1 MTQKTENSKNN
12 HNTNKQL
19 SNEALAAEGKRKPR
33 TPAKKPSGKP
43 RQSASRSRTGKPPVQ
58 VTPLRVIPLGGLEE
72 IGKNL
77 TVFECGDD
85 IILVDCGMSFP
96 DEDMPGIDIVIPDFT
111 YILKNKDRI
120 RGLFVTH
127 GHEDHIG
134 AIPYLLKELNVAIYG
149 TRLTLGLIEGKL
161 KEHKLS
167 NVKLN
172 VRKPGDVIRVGCFS
186 VEFIHVNHSIP
197 DAVAMAIRCPA
208 GLYVHTGDFKIDMT
222 PIDGHV
228 IDLARFAELGE
239 EGVVALFADSTNA
252 ERPGFTPTERI
263 VGDTFSG
270 IFARSVDKRIIVATF
285 SSNIH
290 RIQQVI
296 NEAAKYGRKVA
307 VSGRS
312 MINAVAV
319 AEELGYLNIPKGIL
333 IDIDAIRRYTPE
345 QTVIVTTGSQG
356 EPMSALHRM
365 AFSDHRKVSVTSGDV
380 IVISANPIPGNEKLV
395 SRVINE
401 LLKLGAEVVFEKMY
415 DVHVSG
421 HACAEELKLI
431 MNLTKPKF
439 FMPVHGEYRH
449 LFANSKNAQNIGM
462 DKNNINISHLGDVV
476 EFTPNSMKTVST
488 VQAGQVLVDGLGV
501 GDVGSIVLRDRKHL
515 SEDGLIAVVMAIDS
529 YSGEVVSGPEIVTRG
544 FVYVRESEQLLDE
557 IRSVACHVLADCS
570 KRDWAYIKNRVRDE
584 LSRYLFECTRRSP
597 MILPI
602 IMEV

>member
-1 MTQKTENSKNN
+1 MAQKTEQTKNN
-12 HNTNKQL
+12 HNLNKQP

-43 RQSASRSRTGKPPVQ
+43 RQSGAKSRTGKPTVQ
-58 VTPLRVIPLGGLEE
+58 VKPLRVIPLGGLEE

-77 TVFECGDD
+77 TVYECGDD

-127 GHEDHIG
+127 GHEDDIG
-134 AIPYLLKELNVAIYG
+134 AIPYLLKELNVEIYG

-172 VRKPGDVIRVGCFS
+172 IRKPGDVIRAGCFS

-208 GLYVHTGDFKIDMT
+208 GLFVHTGDFKIDMT

-228 IDLARFAELGE
+228 IDLARFAELGQ

-319 AEELGYLNIPKGIL
+319 AEELGYLDIPKGIL

-345 QTVIVTTGSQG
+345 QTVIVTTGSG
-356 EPMSALHRM
+356 
-365 AFSDHRKVSVTSGDV
+365 
-380 IVISANPIPGNEKLV
+380 
-395 SRVINE
+395 
-401 LLKLGAEVVFEKMY
+401 
-415 DVHVSG
+415 
-421 HACAEELKLI
+421 
-431 MNLTKPKF
+431 
-439 FMPVHGEYRH
+439 
-449 LFANSKNAQNIGM
+449 
-462 DKNNINISHLGDVV
+462 
-476 EFTPNSMKTVST
+476 
-488 VQAGQVLVDGLGV
+488 
-501 GDVGSIVLRDRKHL
+501 
-515 SEDGLIAVVMAIDS
+515 
-529 YSGEVVSGPEIVTRG
+529 
-544 FVYVRESEQLLDE
+544 
-557 IRSVACHVLADCS
+557 
-570 KRDWAYIKNRVRDE
+570 
-584 LSRYLFECTRRSP
+584 
-597 MILPI
+597 
-602 IMEV
+602 